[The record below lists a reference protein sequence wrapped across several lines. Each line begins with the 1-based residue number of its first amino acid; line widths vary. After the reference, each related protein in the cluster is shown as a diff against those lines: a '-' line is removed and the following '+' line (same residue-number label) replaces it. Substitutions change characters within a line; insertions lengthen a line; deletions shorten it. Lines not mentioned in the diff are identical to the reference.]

1 MKHVKFNTQS
11 LTVKQFSR
19 CKKTVQSLKITRIK
33 TNHHCHLYFLN
44 KIFQITSSENLG
56 MLFLLIR
63 CTVKFVSYSINS
75 NQHNL
80 KFVKMQQQ
88 GYRYMKD
95 QRKNKQQS
103 TKILTNE
110 NMIQCHVI
118 DKTYDYVMH
127 NLDLCSHS
135 TQQI

>member
-1 MKHVKFNTQS
+1 
-11 LTVKQFSR
+11 
-19 CKKTVQSLKITRIK
+19 
-33 TNHHCHLYFLN
+33 
-44 KIFQITSSENLG
+44 
-56 MLFLLIR
+56 
-63 CTVKFVSYSINS
+63 
-75 NQHNL
+75 
-80 KFVKMQQQ
+80 MQQQ
-88 GYRYMKD
+88 GYIYMKD